1 MPAAAMASKSWHLGQ
16 GFDNNH
22 LKHLELSL
30 DALSAFPET
39 GVSELI
45 TQENVFIIAFL
56 RHFPPQDL
64 MSVLYSLTVRLSS
77 KPLPSRRSRQQLLSE
92 LKQLLCVSSS
102 LGAMALQNHSR
113 DVGQSQFTIPN
124 MAVPY
129 HHISVPSHVLGPGN
143 NSMALQN
150 HWRDAG
156 QSQSPEL
163 KCDHSEW
170 TNS

>member
-1 MPAAAMASKSWHLGQ
+1 MRYLHSPKRAYP
-16 GFDNNH
+16 N
-22 LKHLELSL
+22 LSPRRMS
-30 DALSAFPET
+30 LS
-39 GVSELI
+39 
-45 TQENVFIIAFL
+45 QHCFL

-64 MSVLYSLTVRLSS
+64 MSVLYSLTVRLIS

-92 LKQLLCVSSS
+92 LKQLICVSSS

-129 HHISVPSHVLGPGN
+129 HHISVPSHVLWPGN

-170 TNS
+170 TNSQKKYTSWDEKSIRAEVGP